1 MIVNVIKL
9 NEKLSDDRDAIETLL
24 NEIGCE
30 NIHYNA
36 TRNEIRCSRDEGK
49 NPTAVR
55 IKLDTLRF
63 SCFSTNEQG
72 SLYNLI
78 MAKTGKTFPETLS
91 WVSRTLNLSKEEL
104 IHDIKLP
111 FGGFYKQII
120 RAHSEPEL
128 CQKTYEESILEQ
140 YGLISHM
147 SFIRDGIDIKTQE
160 FFHLGY
166 DIESNRITIPQWD
179 FNGNIVGIMGRS
191 NDIDIPYEYRW
202 LPVIPCS
209 RSYTLFGYHQNYAAI
224 QQQQLAIV
232 TESEKGVMQLKSM
245 GYDFGLATCTRTISS
260 VQAKYLKALRTKK
273 IILAYDEGISE
284 DELIYEAMKIKVDN
298 PILKNSV
305 GYIYDKHGEILK
317 SGTKMSPTD
326 IGSRGF
332 KELIKKTV
340 WI

>member
-63 SCFSTNEQG
+63 SCFSTNEHG

-120 RAHSEPEL
+120 KADTEPEL
-128 CQKTYEESILEQ
+128 CQKTYDDSILDQ
-140 YGLISHM
+140 YGLVSHT
-147 SFIRDGIDIKTQE
+147 SFIRDGIDVTTQE

-179 FNGNIVGIMGRS
+179 FNGNVVGVMGRS
-191 NDIDIPYEYRW
+191 NDRDVPYEYRW
-202 LPVIPCS
+202 LPVIPCA

-224 QQQQLAIV
+224 QQQQLAII
-232 TESEKGVMQLKSM
+232 TESEKGVMQLRSM
-245 GYDFGLATCTRTISS
+245 GYNFGLATCTRNISS
-260 VQAKYLKALRTKK
+260 VQAKYLKALRIEKL
-273 IILAYDEGISE
+273 ILAYDEGITE
-284 DELIYEAMKIKVDN
+284 DELRQEVNKIKIEN

-317 SGTKMSPTD
+317 PGTKMSPTD
-326 IGSRGF
+326 VRVADF
-332 KELIKKTV
+332 RRLVNKTV